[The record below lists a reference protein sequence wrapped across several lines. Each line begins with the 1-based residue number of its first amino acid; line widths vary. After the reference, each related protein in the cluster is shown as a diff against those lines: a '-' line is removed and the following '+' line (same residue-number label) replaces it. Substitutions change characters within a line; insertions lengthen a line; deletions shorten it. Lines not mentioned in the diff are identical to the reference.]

1 MVRPLSPQD
10 GKMGRDTVGL
20 GENFFLKFLAKM
32 YFILIGERKG
42 KHSAA
47 FMKEM
52 KKVSFKLLFRMPN

>member
-1 MVRPLSPQD
+1 
-10 GKMGRDTVGL
+10 MGRDTVGL